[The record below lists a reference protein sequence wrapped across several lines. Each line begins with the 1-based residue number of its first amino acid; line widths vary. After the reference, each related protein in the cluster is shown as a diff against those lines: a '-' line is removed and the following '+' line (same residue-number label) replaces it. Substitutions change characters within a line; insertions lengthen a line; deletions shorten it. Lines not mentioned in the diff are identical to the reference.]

1 MHVDDGLC
9 CGDMT
14 FLALNQ
20 LESKFPFGS
29 KREKD
34 FTFTGIQIS
43 QDDDFNIHL
52 NQTEYVRS
60 IDAISIDRDRGK
72 NEDLPVTESERQSLR
87 GLIGSLQYAST
98 HTRPDLAPKLSF
110 LQSKITCATIH
121 DLLEAN
127 RVLGEAKED
136 SNMKITIHSIP
147 EEDIRMMAYS
157 DASFATRSKQQS
169 QKGGLFLAAHKD
181 ILSQK
186 RLTASPLIWYS
197 KKIERVVAST
207 LAAETYAL
215 PAVVDLIDW
224 LRLAWEWMRNPA
236 IPWQKPEEV
245 WNHAPPSIAVID
257 CKSLYDV
264 INKNTTPQ
272 CQEHRTLI
280 DALVIKHHVKCGIQ
294 THWVHS
300 AAQLADA
307 LTESMD
313 CVRLRQFLAHCTC
326 CLHDIQEVLKDRADR
341 KAIKAWLSDNA
352 MNPRLG
358 PEPTFFGVKDSK
370 FDFIYLNNENLGV

>member
-1 MHVDDGLC
+1 M
-9 CGDMT
+9 
-14 FLALNQ
+14 
-20 LESKFPFGS
+20 
-29 KREKD
+29 
-34 FTFTGIQIS
+34 
-43 QDDDFNIHL
+43 
-52 NQTEYVRS
+52 
-60 IDAISIDRDRGK
+60 
-72 NEDLPVTESERQSLR
+72 
-87 GLIGSLQYAST
+87 
-98 HTRPDLAPKLSF
+98 
-110 LQSKITCATIH
+110 
-121 DLLEAN
+121 
-127 RVLGEAKED
+127 VLKE
-136 SNMKITIHSIP
+136 
-147 EEDIRMMAYS
+147 
-157 DASFATRSKQQS
+157 
-169 QKGGLFLAAHKD
+169 
-181 ILSQK
+181 
-186 RLTASPLIWYS
+186 
-197 KKIERVVAST
+197 IERVVAST

-215 PAVVDLIDW
+215 SAVVDLIDW

-257 CKSLYDV
+257 CKSLYDA

-280 DALVIKHHVKCGIQ
+280 EALVSKHHVKCGIQ

-307 LTESMD
+307 LTKSMD
-313 CVRLRQFLAHCTC
+313 GFRLRQFLAHGTC

-341 KAIKAWLSDNA
+341 KAIKTWLSDNA